1 MLRCVRWIC
10 KAVDGI
16 TSANVDT
23 TTPTSISTTTII
35 NSNSNN
41 NNNNTSLSF
50 NVNIPL
56 IVGVAVG
63 IAMMFIIGILVSKRL
78 MLKLSGFWIMSK
90 IQTVQKP
97 DNFENAKIWTFGFIL
112 SGF

>member
-1 MLRCVRWIC
+1 MKPMLRCVRWIC
-10 KAVDGI
+10 KIIDET
-16 TSANVDT
+16 TSSYVDT
-23 TTPTSISTTTII
+23 TANPISISTTTII

-63 IAMMFIIGILVSKRL
+63 VAMMFIIGILVSKRL

-90 IQTVQKP
+90 IQTV
-97 DNFENAKIWTFGFIL
+97 
-112 SGF
+112 